1 MKRLLY
7 FILTALTSLALQ
19 AQSGIITPTT
29 GWVDPALN
37 HNRLLREQT
46 GEGAF
51 KLIGPYRVI
60 GTSFLFGERNKG
72 NIYGPDATAVNL
84 MLGYNTYNQEIEF
97 VSPGSTGKALVK
109 APGEIDSFVF
119 LANASVGLKQDT
131 RFLYGKH
138 LGSNEKSYFMELAIG
153 SKVGMYKR
161 YKADVGYVSSNYV
174 QSELRQF
181 DLLYDYFLFNPSTR
195 SLKKLKNNFSSIQK
209 ELSAFGN
216 TSTVFTS
223 EAYTANPDQA
233 IMQAISIIH
242 Q

>member
-1 MKRLLY
+1 MVLAS
-7 FILTALTSLALQ
+7 IALV

-109 APGEIDSFVF
+109 APGEIDSFIF

-131 RFLYGKH
+131 RFVYGKH
-138 LGSNEKSYFMELAIG
+138 LGSNEKAYFMELALG
-153 SKVGMYKR
+153 SKVGVYKR

-181 DLLYDYFLFNPSTR
+181 DLLYDYFVFNPTNR
-195 SLKKLKNNFSSIQK
+195 SLKKLKNNYSSILK
-209 ELSAFGN
+209 ELSAYGN
-216 TSTVFTS
+216 VSTVFTS
-223 EAYTANPDQA
+223 DAFSANPDQV
-233 IMQAISIIH
+233 IVQAINIIH

>member
-1 MKRLLY
+1 M
-7 FILTALTSLALQ
+7 
-19 AQSGIITPTT
+19 
-29 GWVDPALN
+29 
-37 HNRLLREQT
+37 
-46 GEGAF
+46 
-51 KLIGPYRVI
+51 IGPYRVI

-138 LGSNEKSYFMELAIG
+138 LGSIEKSYFMELAIG